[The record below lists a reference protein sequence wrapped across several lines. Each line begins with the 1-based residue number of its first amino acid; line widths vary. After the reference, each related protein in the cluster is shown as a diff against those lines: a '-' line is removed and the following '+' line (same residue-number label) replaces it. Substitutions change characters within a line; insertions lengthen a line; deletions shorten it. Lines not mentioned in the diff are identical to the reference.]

1 MNQEIVC
8 VVVHLAGC
16 DYRFSCLPGE
26 REDLLEAAHYLD
38 LKMREVRD
46 QSAKPL
52 TLEAVA
58 VMAALNIGNDL
69 LRQQRRSAEM
79 DALVNAHARDLLQKI
94 DVALNQAAATAL

>member
-1 MNQEIVC
+1 MSQETVC

-16 DYRFSCLPGE
+16 DYRFSCLPAE
-26 REDLLEAAHYLD
+26 QEDLLEAARYLD

-94 DVALNQAAATAL
+94 DVALNQAAETAL